1 MILTESQV
9 FQLFWRPLAAFST
22 TMSSNFLKETNISS
36 DSTSSSELEEEDI
49 EEDSYK
55 NVEEEHRS
63 LDDCYKLL
71 PDYIQFIQSTQA
83 PQPESELDWYFE
95 EPVLPWTHE
104 FNALSWWRNASS
116 KYPTLSRMACDL
128 LQFLYLL
135 LIHMRPF
142 VLNQEKLMSR

>member
-1 MILTESQV
+1 MIVTESQV

-71 PDYIQFIQSTQA
+71 PDYIQFIQSTQP

-116 KYPTLSRMACDL
+116 KYPTLSRMARDL